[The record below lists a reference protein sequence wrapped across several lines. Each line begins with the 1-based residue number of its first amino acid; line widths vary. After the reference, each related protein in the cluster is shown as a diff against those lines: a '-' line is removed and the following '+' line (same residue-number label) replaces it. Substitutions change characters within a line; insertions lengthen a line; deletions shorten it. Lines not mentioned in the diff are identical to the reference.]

1 MNAMF
6 LLKLFMFV
14 YRMFSTSHQLNW
26 VLKQYAISYGSWISD
41 KFAHKMWETIN
52 LLSLI
57 KNSTTVFIVR
67 CPIMG
72 STSYLGTINHYR
84 WYRRILKHRQVFV
97 RIVQMLVSFM
107 LRPLTPLY
115 SLINLKIAIKLRH
128 IRFLREKNIRRNGR
142 SIYEERDTIIQWTI
156 QYGKW
161 AAKASLDDDILRSL
175 FLHVVI

>member
-6 LLKLFMFV
+6 LLKFFMFV

-26 VLKQYAISYGSWISD
+26 VLKQYAISYGSWISN

-115 SLINLKIAIKLRH
+115 SLINLKIAIKFYLPLRY
-128 IRFLREKNIRRNGR
+128 IRFLRKKI
-142 SIYEERDTIIQWTI
+142 SEEMIVKFMKKEIQ
-156 QYGKW
+156 
-161 AAKASLDDDILRSL
+161 
-175 FLHVVI
+175 